1 MPEHQMPIHSQSGD
15 VNSNRARIAPSK
27 DELAALPP
35 FQGLT
40 LSQIEVPATRAQFE
54 AAARDIQA
62 ACVVGFDTESKPTFA
77 TGEVSSGPHVLQFAL
92 ESRAYIF
99 QIHHGDSHDLLI
111 DLLHSATLVKVG
123 FGLASDRGQIQARLG
138 RPLRAVLDLNT
149 LFRRDGYRSS
159 MGVRGA
165 VGLLFGQRFMK
176 SKKVTTSNWALPQLS
191 GSQLLYAANDAWA
204 ALRVLHA
211 LDRPRADWPVEGMG

>member
-1 MPEHQMPIHSQSGD
+1 MPEHQMPTPTASTEATPT
-15 VNSNRARIAPSK
+15 RAKLAPSK

-40 LSQIEVPATRAQFE
+40 LAQIEVPATRAQFE

-62 ACVVGFDTESKPTFA
+62 AGV
-77 TGEVSSGPHVLQFAL
+77 

-99 QIHHGDSHDLLI
+99 QIHHADSHDLLI

-123 FGLASDRGQIQARLG
+123 FGLSSDRGQIRARLG
-138 RPLRAVLDLNT
+138 QPLRAVLDLNT
-149 LFRRDGYRSS
+149 LFRGDGYRSS

-165 VGLLFGQRFMK
+165 VGLLFGQRFQK

-204 ALRVLHA
+204 ALRVLRA
-211 LDRPRADWPVEGMG
+211 LDRPRVEWPVDGLG

>member
-1 MPEHQMPIHSQSGD
+1 MPTELPGRQAAPTG
-15 VNSNRARIAPSK
+15 ARLVPSK
-27 DELAALPP
+27 DELATLPP

-40 LSQIEVPATRAQFE
+40 LAQIEVPATRAQFE
-54 AAARDIQA
+54 AAARDILA
-62 ACVVGFDTESKPTFA
+62 GGVVGFDTESKPTFA
-77 TGEVSSGPHVLQFAL
+77 PGEVSTGPHVLQFAL

-99 QIHHGDSHDLLI
+99 QIHHADSHDLLI

-123 FGLASDRGQIQARLG
+123 FGLASDRGQIQSRLG

-149 LFRRDGYRSS
+149 LFRSDGYRSS

-165 VGLLFGQRFMK
+165 VGLLFGQRFQK

-204 ALRVLHA
+204 ALRVLRA
-211 LDRPRADWPVEGMG
+211 LDRPRVDWPVEGLG

>member
-1 MPEHQMPIHSQSGD
+1 MPEHQMPTPTASTEATPT
-15 VNSNRARIAPSK
+15 RAKLAPSK

-40 LSQIEVPATRAQFE
+40 LAQIEVPATRAQFE

-62 ACVVGFDTESKPTFA
+62 AGVVGFDTESKPTFA
-77 TGEVSSGPHVLQFAL
+77 TGEVSTGPHVLQFAL

-99 QIHHGDSHDLLI
+99 QIHHADSHDLLI

-123 FGLASDRGQIQARLG
+123 FGLSSDRGQIRARLG
-138 RPLRAVLDLNT
+138 QPLRAVLDLNT
-149 LFRRDGYRSS
+149 LFRGDGYRSS

-165 VGLLFGQRFMK
+165 VGLLFGQRFQK

-204 ALRVLHA
+204 ALRVLRA
-211 LDRPRADWPVEGMG
+211 LDRPRVEWPVDGLG